1 MQLANQDPKSLRPT
15 RGSTKKKAQI
25 EWKACPED
33 TDLLKQIAFRAWELL
48 GQKRSA
54 ADLERICMDL
64 TACHLNG
71 CPLRLND
78 MLWGNDLD
86 LMHDITLIYKHI
98 DRRTGKLTGFALPRY
113 HKPLKEG

>member
-1 MQLANQDPKSLRPT
+1 M
-15 RGSTKKKAQI
+15 KKRSQI
-25 EWKACPED
+25 EWKASPED
-33 TDLLKQIAFRAWELL
+33 ADLLKQIAVRAWELL
-48 GQKRSA
+48 GTKRKSD
-54 ADLERICMDL
+54 DLKQIGMDL

-98 DRRTGKLTGFALPRY
+98 DRRTGTLTGFALPRFY
-113 HKPLKEG
+113 KPLKEG